1 MAGHSKWA
9 QIKRKKGVTDAK
21 RGQLFTKLGRE
32 LAVAARQ
39 GGGNPDENP
48 ALRLAIERAR
58 QNNMPKDN
66 IQRAI
71 DRATNAADAAQ
82 LEEIRYEAYGPG
94 GAALLIDSL
103 TDNRNRTVSEVRSAL
118 TRAGANMAESGDVA
132 WIFEQKGVI
141 GVDLDAGVDADEVA
155 LAAIDGGA
163 EDVAVEAELVEVIT
177 APADLEQAR
186 SSVEQ
191 AGVAVATAEVI
202 MRPTNTVEVDE
213 SQARSLL
220 RLIEALEELDDV
232 QRVFTN
238 ADLPDA
244 VLAEA

>member
-94 GAALLIDSL
+94 GVALLIDSL

-118 TRAGANMAESGDVA
+118 TRAGANMAESGAVA

-163 EDVAVEAELVEVIT
+163 EDIAVETDLVEVIT

-191 AGVAVATAEVI
+191 AGVAVANAEVI

>member
-39 GGGNPDENP
+39 GGPNPDENP

-71 DRATNAADAAQ
+71 DRATNAADAAR
-82 LEEIRYEAYGPG
+82 LEQIRYEAYGPG

-103 TDNRNRTVSEVRSAL
+103 TDNRNRTVSEVRAAL
-118 TRAGANMAESGDVA
+118 TRAGANMAESGAVA
-132 WIFEQKGVI
+132 WIFEPKGVI
-141 GVDLDAGVDADEVA
+141 GVDIEAGIDADEVA

-163 EDVAVEAELVEVIT
+163 EDVDVEAGLIEVIT
-177 APADLEQAR
+177 APSGLEQAR
-186 SSVEQ
+186 GSVES
-191 AGVAVATAEVI
+191 AGAPIASAEVV
-202 MRPTNTVEVDE
+202 MRPTNTVAVGGA
-213 SQARSLL
+213 QARALL
-220 RLIEALEELDDV
+220 RLIESLEDLDDV

-238 ADLPDA
+238 ADFPDA